1 MSNYFHLKESEDNE
15 VPLCYKCEKA
25 RAWRGECIDC
35 YMKEHSSP
43 YYMNG
48 KMRYPDTHN
57 ILQGYY
63 MEEEHYARMHRMQPV
78 QPEQPEQAVQPVQPE
93 QPVQPVQPVQPE
105 KDAQIKASDK
115 AENDFAKSLFQTIQ
129 GVKYDDKCPHGMPF
143 YACMPCSH

>member
-1 MSNYFHLKESEDNE
+1 
-15 VPLCYKCEKA
+15 
-25 RAWRGECIDC
+25 
-35 YMKEHSSP
+35 
-43 YYMNG
+43 MNG

-57 ILQGYY
+57 IRQGYY

-78 QPEQPEQAVQPVQPE
+78 QPVQPVQPE

-105 KDAQIKASDK
+105 KDAQTKASDK

-129 GVKYDDKCPHGMPF
+129 GVKHDDKCPHGMPF